1 MIQMATGIKATLA
14 AITPI
19 ELKVS
24 ASMLTTAP
32 IANTAIISSNPAYAI
47 KATTHNKRFKL
58 LNLVKSLITSIYSVG
73 ILYARTKIG
82 SITV

>member
-1 MIQMATGIKATLA
+1 MIQMATGKKATTA

-24 ASMLTTAP
+24 ASMLPTAP
-32 IANTAIISSNPAYAI
+32 IASTAIISSNPAYAI
-47 KATTHNKRFKL
+47 KAITHNTRFKL

-73 ILYARTKIG
+73 I
-82 SITV
+82 

>member
-1 MIQMATGIKATLA
+1 MIQMATGIKATIA

-24 ASMLTTAP
+24 ASILATAP
-32 IANTAIISSNPAYAI
+32 TANPAIISSNPAYAI
-47 KATTHNKRFKL
+47 KAITHNKRFKL

-73 ILYARTKIG
+73 ILYARIKIG